1 MSTTVDER
9 VVEMRFDNK
18 QFEQN
23 IQTSLSSLDKLKKSL
38 NLEGAAKGLETVNDA
53 ANKCSGNM
61 SPLSNAVET
70 VRVRFSALEVM
81 AITALQNITNS
92 ALAAGKNLVSAF
104 TIDPIKSGFEEYET
118 QINAVQTILA
128 NTSSKGTTLDQ
139 VNNALDE
146 LSGYIDFDYYEN
158 EHGEVIV
165 TAENVPFVTSA
176 QVTEMGTRQV
186 DNSALLIPIWPGYDR
201 DVFNLSNINNM
212 KDTDKGELKGLL
224 VARGS
229 IEVNYTDV
237 PVMPEKE
244 DYDLTTADGLQ
255 AYNDAMDAYNEK
267 QEYYNKYIEPS
278 AILSAIAGFDK
289 LVNGIVTSLNDILC
303 PEKTIE
309 TTKELTD
316 NDGNVLQADE
326 YIYNASVNATLYDR
340 YGKEVKGVANGD
352 GTYSYSSGEKLYV
365 DQAGTTAETIDNMK
379 YSVLDTDKAGF
390 GMDKD
395 MTMGVE
401 LFKREGTE
409 RYIQITAADGT
420 KTYVR
425 NNLNTADYETDY
437 TLGKLLVNPE
447 ASQHVDRIPLS
458 TIQGK
463 EDFSKANELIDAFS
477 KKFASLNP
485 DSYAKADFNS
495 FYNDYIGEFATVGK
509 VLSRFVNNQTSM
521 VDGYDNQRLQTSGV
535 SSDEELEKMIKYQH
549 AYNAASRYIN
559 VVSEMIEHLVTS
571 LGS

>member
-1 MSTTVDER
+1 M
-9 VVEMRFDNK
+9 
-18 QFEQN
+18 
-23 IQTSLSSLDKLKKSL
+23 
-38 NLEGAAKGLETVNDA
+38 
-53 ANKCSGNM
+53 
-61 SPLSNAVET
+61 
-70 VRVRFSALEVM
+70 
-81 AITALQNITNS
+81 
-92 ALAAGKNLVSAF
+92 
-104 TIDPIKSGFEEYET
+104 
-118 QINAVQTILA
+118 
-128 NTSSKGTTLDQ
+128 
-139 VNNALDE
+139 
-146 LSGYIDFDYYEN
+146 
-158 EHGEVIV
+158 IV

-365 DQAGTTAETIDNMK
+365 DQAGTTAENIDNMK

>member
-1 MSTTVDER
+1 MD
-9 VVEMRFDNK
+9 
-18 QFEQN
+18 
-23 IQTSLSSLDKLKKSL
+23 ISLSH
-38 NLEGAAKGLETVNDA
+38 
-53 ANKCSGNM
+53 
-61 SPLSNAVET
+61 LS
-70 VRVRFSALEVM
+70 
-81 AITALQNITNS
+81 
-92 ALAAGKNLVSAF
+92 
-104 TIDPIKSGFEEYET
+104 
-118 QINAVQTILA
+118 
-128 NTSSKGTTLDQ
+128 
-139 VNNALDE
+139 
-146 LSGYIDFDYYEN
+146 
-158 EHGEVIV
+158 
-165 TAENVPFVTSA
+165 
-176 QVTEMGTRQV
+176 
-186 DNSALLIPIWPGYDR
+186 LLI
-201 DVFNLSNINNM
+201 
-212 KDTDKGELKGLL
+212 LL
-224 VARGS
+224 
-229 IEVNYTDV
+229 
-237 PVMPEKE
+237 
-244 DYDLTTADGLQ
+244 
-255 AYNDAMDAYNEK
+255 
-267 QEYYNKYIEPS
+267 
-278 AILSAIAGFDK
+278 
-289 LVNGIVTSLNDILC
+289 
-303 PEKTIE
+303 
-309 TTKELTD
+309 
-316 NDGNVLQADE
+316 
-326 YIYNASVNATLYDR
+326 
-340 YGKEVKGVANGD
+340 GKEVKGVANGD

-365 DQAGTTAETIDNMK
+365 DQAGTTAENIDNMK

-535 SSDEELEKMIKYQH
+535 SSDEEL
-549 AYNAASRYIN
+549 
-559 VVSEMIEHLVTS
+559 
-571 LGS
+571 